1 MSMIPPPPPPIP
13 GASMQHVSAVPNP
26 AAVPPPPAQVNA
38 PQAPPAAPQL
48 TLPPDM
54 PLPGTVPIAQAT
66 GEIPTQIPMSV
77 PPSPPPVAMQPPAA
91 PAQVAPPVVP
101 EVQAPPAPPAAAQL
115 PPAPPPVPVMPQ
127 MPQMPPAPPAPA
139 QQVHQQTY
147 QPAQELV
154 QAQPQGMLAVPTIDY
169 DRMSVAEIAEAMGI
183 KGVDFT
189 AYGTTPTIALN
200 QGAFKTNDGTI
211 NLGTEFICRIHET
224 RPKYLYV
231 TRLAD
236 ADPNH
241 ATAYSYDQQTSNG
254 KSLKD
259 ILDSWAQRGIAWD
272 LKNYLEATCMLE
284 DGRVVMLS
292 IPFTSMS
299 RFAGFAQSV
308 ILSRRQLA
316 DVVCKVGI
324 GPLVTKAVR
333 PFNPISF
340 EEVK

>member
-1 MSMIPPPPPPIP
+1 MSMIPPPQPPIP
-13 GASMQHVSAVPNP
+13 GTFAQPQTAAVPNP
-26 AAVPPPPAQVNA
+26 AAVPPPPVQVNA
-38 PQAPPAAPQL
+38 PQPPAAPQL
-48 TLPPDM
+48 NLPPDM
-54 PLPGTVPIAQAT
+54 PAPGTVPIAQAT

-77 PPSPPPVAMQPPAA
+77 PPSPPPVAMPPAA
-91 PAQVAPPVVP
+91 PQAAQAAP
-101 EVQAPPAPPAAAQL
+101 EVQLPPAPPAAPAM
-115 PPAPPPVPVMPQ
+115 PP
-127 MPQMPPAPPAPA
+127 MPPAPVQA
-139 QQVHQQTY
+139 QQAY
-147 QPAQELV
+147 QPAQASSQGLV
-154 QAQPQGMLAVPTIDY
+154 QAQPQGMTAVPTIDY

-189 AYGTTPTIALN
+189 AYGTTPTISLN

-231 TRLAD
+231 TRLPD

-241 ATAYSYDQQTSNG
+241 TTAYSYDQQTSNG

-259 ILDSWAQRGIAWD
+259 ILDGWAQRGIAWD

-299 RFAGFAQSV
+299 RFAGFAQGV
-308 ILSRRQLA
+308 ILSRRQLSE
-316 DVVCKVGI
+316 VVCKVGI

>member
-13 GASMQHVSAVPNP
+13 GAQMQHVSAVPNP

-91 PAQVAPPVVP
+91 PAQVAP
-101 EVQAPPAPPAAAQL
+101 EVQAPSPPPAAAQL
-115 PPAPPPVPVMPQ
+115 PPAPPAAPVMPQ
-127 MPQMPPAPPAPA
+127 THQMPPAPPAPV
-139 QQVHQQTY
+139 QQAHQQTY